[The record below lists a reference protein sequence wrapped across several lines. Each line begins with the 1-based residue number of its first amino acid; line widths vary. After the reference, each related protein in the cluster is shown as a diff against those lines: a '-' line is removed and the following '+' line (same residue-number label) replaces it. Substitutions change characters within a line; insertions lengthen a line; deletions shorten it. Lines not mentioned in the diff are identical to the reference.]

1 MALVIISELTVSD
14 IEKSIKFYT
23 TYFGFKVKLA
33 EGEPLSWVQLDG
45 DGAIL
50 MLQDYDEAKKE
61 IGSMPKKASSSNLI
75 RFEFDNARIVEDIYA
90 SLKRDGADIFIDFTK
105 TDYGK
110 IELGVY
116 DLDRNM
122 IIVSAPDK

>member
-1 MALVIISELTVSD
+1 M
-14 IEKSIKFYT
+14 
-23 TYFGFKVKLA
+23 VKLA

-61 IGSMPKKASSSNLI
+61 ISSIPKKTSSSNLI

>member
-1 MALVIISELTVSD
+1 MIIINELTVSD
-14 IEKSIKFYT
+14 VEKSIKFYT
-23 TYFGFKVKLA
+23 TYFGFRAELT
-33 EGEPLSWVQLDG
+33 EGEPLSWAQLDR

-61 IGSMPKKASSSNLI
+61 ISSIPKKTSSSNLI

-90 SLKRDGADIFIDFTK
+90 SLKRDDADIFIDFTK

>member
-1 MALVIISELTVSD
+1 
-14 IEKSIKFYT
+14 
-23 TYFGFKVKLA
+23 
-33 EGEPLSWVQLDG
+33 
-45 DGAIL
+45 

-61 IGSMPKKASSSNLI
+61 ISSIPKKTSSSNLI

-90 SLKRDGADIFIDFTK
+90 SLKRDDADICIDFTK